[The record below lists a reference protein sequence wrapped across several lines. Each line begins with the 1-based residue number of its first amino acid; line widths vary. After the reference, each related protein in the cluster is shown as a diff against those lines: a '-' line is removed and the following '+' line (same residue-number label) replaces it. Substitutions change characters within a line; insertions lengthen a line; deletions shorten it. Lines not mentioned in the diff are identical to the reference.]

1 MPENNNINIEECF
14 LRLQRIVAQQ
24 QQIIHRMAE
33 DIVKIK
39 IGGGGGGTGN
49 GFEVYESGKTYKKY
63 QALIDPN
70 TDIPYLVVPYGGATE
85 YVSDTVENDCAAGN
99 LRLLGYDG
107 QIVTFNHPPQ
117 EPEIDRLPENVV
129 VVEYND
135 VDPNYNI
142 LTSDNTTNSP

>member
-49 GFEVYESGKTYKKY
+49 GFEVYESGKEYKKY

-70 TDIPYLVVPYGGATE
+70 TDTPYLVVPYGGATT
-85 YVSDTVENDCAAGN
+85 YVSVTVEDDCAAGN
-99 LRLLGYDG
+99 LKLLGFDS
-107 QIVTFNHPPQ
+107 QIVTFNHPPT
-117 EPEIDRLPENVV
+117 EPEVDRLPENVV